1 MVCEYIA
8 DIKVLLKLDADE
20 ALAGCEKQ
28 VIIVCGCVHVIYVI
42 YIFKMHVFFI
52 FFPILCKA
60 NEL

>member
-28 VIIVCGCVHVIYVI
+28 VIIVCGYVHVIYVYI
-42 YIFKMHVFFI
+42 YIFNARLFYFI
-52 FFPILCKA
+52 LHIM
-60 NEL
+60 

>member
-28 VIIVCGCVHVIYVI
+28 VIIVCGYV
-42 YIFKMHVFFI
+42 M
-52 FFPILCKA
+52 
-60 NEL
+60 